1 MLHCY
6 KNVKYSNKMNSQKGK
21 KTLKSN
27 NKNYH
32 LLLHIKMLQQFTKYK
47 EQRQLDCIY

>member
-27 NKNYH
+27 NKTYH
-32 LLLHIKMLQQFTKYK
+32 KPK
-47 EQRQLDCIY
+47 